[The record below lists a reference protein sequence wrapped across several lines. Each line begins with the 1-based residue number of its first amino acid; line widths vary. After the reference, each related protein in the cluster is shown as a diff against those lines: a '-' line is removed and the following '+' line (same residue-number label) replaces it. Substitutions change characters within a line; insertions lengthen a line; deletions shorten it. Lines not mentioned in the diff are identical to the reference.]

1 MPMRKRS
8 RVRGPKVTAEPHQRR
23 LRRRAHKHARKGN
36 FRKAVVALRQL
47 AALDGRPSHW
57 VALGDA
63 LRRARKEREA
73 IRALHQGLFLHSR
86 AGSDARAR
94 SVAQLILALDPTD
107 PVAEREL
114 GRAGVCP

>member
-1 MPMRKRS
+1 MGRRGK
-8 RVRGPKVTAEPHQRR
+8 VRGAKITTRTHHQR

-47 AALDGRPSHW
+47 AALDGSPAHW

-86 AGSDARAR
+86 AGAERRAS
-94 SVAQLILALDPTD
+94 SVAQLILELDPTD
-107 PVAEREL
+107 RVAERQLE
-114 GRAGVCP
+114 RAGVCP

>member
-1 MPMRKRS
+1 MGTRR
-8 RVRGPKVTAEPHQRR
+8 RVRGAKVTTETHHRR

-47 AALDGRPSHW
+47 AALDGRPAHW

-63 LRRARKEREA
+63 LRRARREREA

-86 AGSDARAR
+86 AGADARAR
-94 SVAQLILALDPTD
+94 SVAQLILELDPTD
-107 PVAEREL
+107 RVAEREL

>member
-1 MPMRKRS
+1 MGRRRKI
-8 RVRGPKVTAEPHQRR
+8 RGGRITAEPHYRR

-47 AALDGRPSHW
+47 AALDGRPAHW

-73 IRALHQGLFLHSR
+73 IRALRQGLFLHSR
-86 AGSDARAR
+86 AGADARAC
-94 SVAQLILALDPTD
+94 SVAQLILELDPSD
-107 PVAEREL
+107 RVAERQL
-114 GRAGVCP
+114 QRSGVCP

>member
-1 MPMRKRS
+1 MGRRR
-8 RVRGPKVTAEPHQRR
+8 RVRGTKITAEPHQRR
-23 LRRRAHKHARKGN
+23 LRRRAQKHARKGN

-47 AALDGRPSHW
+47 AALDGSPAHW

-86 AGSDARAR
+86 AGFDRRAR
-94 SVAQLILALDPTD
+94 SVAQLILELDPTD
-107 PVAEREL
+107 RVAERQL
-114 GRAGVCP
+114 QRARVSP